1 LRSPARKK
9 TGGFTLP
16 GMKYRQ
22 FDEAKLP
29 VGLPGSFP
37 VIM

>member
-29 VGLPGSFP
+29 VELPGSFP